1 MPLIRRLR
9 FAAVSEGTGDPLT
22 QDPKNVARRRII
34 VFAVLGIA
42 SYVVAMVATM
52 PASVFLKNRPWRSGV
67 AGTVWNGE
75 VGIVG
80 GTKIEWHW
88 APLRSLTSLGFA
100 ADWNATGP
108 DTDLGGRLLARPGK
122 LVLDKVSGAA
132 DAAMLLA
139 LQPSLP
145 FTCAMTLQMEMERI
159 VLASSDAMLD
169 GTIRSDPGSCAPR
182 GGGAATTLPPLR
194 LTAEQAGD
202 QSQVRITPDAQRRQT
217 LIQATLAE
225 TGSIDISA
233 TPEGAQMMPFT
244 RLPPGLVIR
253 GTLSPTTSAPPVQLQ
268 VPKKAQ

>member
-1 MPLIRRLR
+1 M
-9 FAAVSEGTGDPLT
+9 FAL
-22 QDPKNVARRRII
+22 
-34 VFAVLGIA
+34 LGIA
-42 SYVVAMVATM
+42 SYALAMLATM

-80 GTKIEWHW
+80 GTKIEWSW

-100 ADWNATGP
+100 ADWKATGP
-108 DTDLGGRLLARPGK
+108 ETDLGGRVLARPGRV
-122 LVLDKVSGAA
+122 VLDKVSGSA

-145 FTCAMTLQMEMERI
+145 FTCAMTLQVEMERM
-159 VLASSDAMLD
+159 VLGSSGSMLD
-169 GTIRSDPGSCAPR
+169 GVIRSDPGSCAPR
-182 GGGAATTLPPLR
+182 GGGAMSALPPLR
-194 LTAEQAGD
+194 LSAEHAGD
-202 QSQVRITPDAQRRQT
+202 TSQVRITPDAQRRQS

-233 TPEGAQMMPFT
+233 TPDGAAMMPFT
-244 RLPPGLVIR
+244 KLPAGLVIR
-253 GTLSPTTSAPPVQLQ
+253 GTLSPTTSAPPVQLE